1 MKFHLSSNTGRNVF
15 KAHGEDYVQVN
26 AQRFQQPLIVTPEHI
41 ITDWPARSFA
51 TLAEADFEHF
61 LALKPEVL
69 ILGTG
74 KQHLFAHPKLFQ
86 LLSAAGI
93 GVECMSTPAACRTY
107 NILMEED
114 RRVVAGILFE

>member
-1 MKFHLSSNTGRNVF
+1 MKFHLSSNTGRNAF
-15 KAHGEDYVQVN
+15 KAHGEGYVQVN
-26 AQRFQQPLIVTPEHI
+26 DERFQKPLIVTPENI

-51 TLAEADFEHF
+51 ALTEADFEHF
-61 LALKPEVL
+61 LVFKPEVL

-74 KQHLFAHPKLFQ
+74 KQHLFAHPRLFRA
-86 LLSAAGI
+86 LSAAGI

-114 RRVVAGILFE
+114 RKVVAGILFD

>member
-1 MKFHLSSNTGRNVF
+1 LKFHLSNNTGRNIF
-15 KAHGEDYVQVN
+15 KAHGEGYVQVN
-26 AQRFQQPLIVTPEHI
+26 EQRFEQPLIVSAENI
-41 ITDWPARSFA
+41 IADWPARSFA
-51 TLAEADFEHF
+51 ELSEADFAHF

-74 KQHLFAHPKLFQ
+74 KLHQFAHPRLFQ
-86 LLSAAGI
+86 ALTAVGI

-114 RRVVAGILFE
+114 RKVVAAILFE

>member
-1 MKFHLSSNTGRNVF
+1 MKFHLSSNTGHNVF

-26 AQRFQQPLIVTPEHI
+26 DQRFQQPLIVTPENI
-41 ITDWPARSFA
+41 ITDWSASNFA
-51 TLAEADFEHF
+51 ALTEEDFAHF

-69 ILGTG
+69 LLGTG
-74 KQHLFAHPKLFQ
+74 KHHLFAHPKLFQ
-86 LLSAAGI
+86 ALSAAGI

-114 RRVVAGILFE
+114 RKVVAGILFE

>member
-1 MKFHLSSNTGRNVF
+1 MKFHLANIPGKNVF
-15 KAHGEDYVQVN
+15 TAHGEDYVQVN
-26 AQRFQQPLIVTPEHI
+26 EQRYQQPLIVTSETL

-51 TLAEADFEHF
+51 SLTEADFVFF

-86 LLSAAGI
+86 ILISAGI
-93 GVECMSTPAACRTY
+93 GVECMSTPAACRTF
-107 NILMEED
+107 NILTAED
-114 RRVVAGILFE
+114 RKVVVGILFD